1 MSGFDDVK
9 RRRCVLLDFDGTLAD
24 TKQTICH
31 CARIALSEL
40 GMTERE
46 MGDLTRLIGPP
57 FPQAYEEVY
66 GMSAEDAVFVTDR
79 YREIW
84 DALDADAIPLF
95 PGIPEMLD
103 ALRASGKVVAVA
115 TSKAQH
121 VIEDA
126 LVRCKIADAFDLVVG
141 KPHGGAF
148 TKAQTI
154 EVCLERLKVPATDA
168 LMVGDRYLDVEGAHL
183 AGLPAI
189 GVTWGGVGTRQELE
203 EAGADIIVDSVGEL
217 TCTLCDTGV

>member
-1 MSGFDDVK
+1 MSGFDDVRK
-9 RRRCVLLDFDGTLAD
+9 RRCVLLDFDGTLAD

-66 GMSAEDAVFVTDR
+66 GMSAEDAAFVTDR

-84 DALDADAIPLF
+84 DSLDADAIPLF
-95 PGIPEMLD
+95 PGVPDMLD

-115 TSKAQH
+115 TSKAQN

-126 LVRCKIADAFDLVVG
+126 LVRCKIEDAFDLVVG
-141 KPHGGAF
+141 KPHEGAF
-148 TKAQTI
+148 TKAETI
-154 EVCLERLKVPATDA
+154 EACLERLKVPITDA
-168 LMVGDRYLDVEGAHL
+168 VMVGDRYLDVEGAHL
-183 AGLPAI
+183 AGIPAI
-189 GVTWGGVGTRQELE
+189 GVTWGGVGTAQELE
-203 EAGADIIVDSVGEL
+203 EAAADMIVDSVSEL
-217 TCTLCDTGV
+217 TYILCDREV